1 MIALFQQLKTCTD
14 DSCRNGVNKQLQ
26 TKLDALLKADD
37 QMQTDLSSLPNC
49 GVLVSN
55 DKKVRIITWNSPIDT
70 GGQQYFGFLQ
80 VLNSK
85 FNKYLSFKLMDKSRG
100 MDKPERNIL
109 NPDKWMGCLYYKIIE
124 TGSGRKRVYTLLGWD
139 LGNNYTSRKFV
150 EVLSLNAN
158 GVPSFGGIFFQQY
171 YKKQKVKGVNQDPGM
186 PKVNYASGKRNLL
199 KTRWIFE
206 YKFGVQV
213 RLSYDETTQSIY
225 VPHLSPVNPSLTGQY
240 QFYGPDLS
248 VDALKWKGGK
258 WVLYE
263 DVDARN
269 EK

>member
-1 MIALFQQLKTCTD
+1 M
-14 DSCRNGVNKQLQ
+14 NKQLQ

-37 QMQTDLSSLPNC
+37 QMQTDLSTLPNC

-85 FNKYLSFKLMDKSRG
+85 FNKYLSYKLMDKSRG

-109 NPDKWMGCLYYKIIE
+109 TPDKWMGCLYYKIIE

-158 GVPSFGGIFFQQY
+158 GVPSFGGNFFQQY

-213 RLSYDETTQSIY
+213 KLSYDEITKSIY
-225 VPHLSPVNPSLTGQY
+225 VPHLSPANPSLTGQY